1 MTRVANRVVKGTEDA
16 QRMVREAHRILLR
29 HDGDKSKA
37 FELLL
42 QADKLKSAEAAYA
55 LGSWYIYGF
64 RVERDFRKAVHF
76 LKRAMKRGSGDAAYD
91 LAICLER
98 GNGISKNKVEAFR
111 CYTYA
116 ALQLLTPPSYPSMY
130 NFEEAA
136 AQLARCYYYG
146 IGTPSDRKVSQLW
159 SSLSHFHAATTGS
172 RRVKHLGTGLVKRR
186 GKAR

>member
-42 QADKLKSAEAAYA
+42 QADKLKSVEAAYA

-64 RVERDFRKAVHF
+64 HVERDFSKAVYF

-98 GNGISKNKVEAFR
+98 GNGISKNKIEAFR

-130 NFEEAA
+130 NFGEAA
-136 AQLARCYYYG
+136 AQLARRYYYG
-146 IGTPSDRKVSQLW
+146 IGTPPDRKISQLW
-159 SSLSHFHAATTGS
+159 SNLSHSHAATIGS
-172 RRVKHLGTGLVKRR
+172 RRAKRLGTGLVKRR
-186 GKAR
+186 SRAR